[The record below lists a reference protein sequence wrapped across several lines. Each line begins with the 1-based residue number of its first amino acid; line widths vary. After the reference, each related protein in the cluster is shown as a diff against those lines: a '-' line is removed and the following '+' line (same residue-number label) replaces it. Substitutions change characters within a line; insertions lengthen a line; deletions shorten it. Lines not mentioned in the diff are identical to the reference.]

1 MTMVA
6 KSANLKLDHGVM
18 FMTKFHVK
26 ITYIH

>member
-1 MTMVA
+1 MKVGV
-6 KSANLKLDHGVM
+6 KFANLIMDHGVM